1 MNIYELNNILE
12 GEITNLNK
20 INYDNI
26 QTDTRLVNK
35 NSLLFIFNLE
45 HDNAYKYIKNM
56 QIKPAIIVIN
66 EYEETIPSVS
76 CIKVK
81 DTIKAYGLLASYH
94 KSQVYRP
101 TIMITGSVGKTTT
114 KDMIYDILSINYKC
128 KKTEQSQ
135 NNILGI
141 SKMLLDIKDEDILI
155 VEAGSNHIGEI
166 KELSSIIKPDI
177 GVITKIG
184 SSHIGNFG
192 NIQNIFKEKTSFIN
206 ENVIVLVNGK
216 DKYLN
221 KLKGYNIYKVGKKNL
236 KVKKIKVK
244 NNLSFI
250 TNNIKLELNS
260 LNKDLVMNA
269 ALAFYVGLLFNIPIN
284 KMKLA
289 LKKYAFPNHRQNI
302 YNINNTLL
310 IDDTYNASYESTLS
324 SIKMAKKIH
333 KSKIFILGDMY
344 ELGNKTNKIHK
355 KILNKLKGYK
365 VYTVGEFYK
374 NKNNYKTKEEL
385 IRKLKKINLKN
396 KVILVKASRKM
407 EFEKIVDFIKKELAN
422 N

>member
-1 MNIYELNNILE
+1 MNINELNNILE
-12 GEITNLNK
+12 GKIITLNK
-20 INYDNI
+20 TNYDNI

-56 QIKPAIIVIN
+56 KIKPAIIVIN
-66 EYEETIPSVS
+66 EYEKTINDIS

-94 KSQVYRP
+94 KSLIYRP

-128 KKTEQSQ
+128 KKTEKSQ

-141 SKMLLDIKDEDILI
+141 SKMLLDIKNEDILI
-155 VEAGSNHIGEI
+155 VEAGSNHLGEI
-166 KELSSIIKPDI
+166 KEISDIVKPDV

-184 SSHIGNFG
+184 SSHIGNFK

-206 ENVIVLVNGK
+206 ENVITLVNGK

-221 KLKGYNIYKVGKKNL
+221 KLKGNNIYKVGKKNL

-244 NNLSFI
+244 KNLSFI

-260 LNKDLVMNA
+260 LNKDLVMNS
-269 ALAFYVGLLFNIPIN
+269 ALAFYIGLLFNIPIN

-289 LKKYAFPNHRQNI
+289 FKKYTFPNHRQNI
-302 YNINNTLL
+302 YNINNTIL

-324 SIKMAKKIH
+324 SIKMVKKIH
-333 KSKIFILGDMY
+333 KKKIFILGDMY
-344 ELGNKTNKIHK
+344 ELGNYTNKIHK
-355 KILNKLKGYK
+355 KILNKIKKYK

-385 IRKLKKINLKN
+385 IQKLKKINLKD

-407 EFEKIVDFIKKELAN
+407 EFEKIVDFIKKELVN

>member
-1 MNIYELNNILE
+1 MDIYKLNNILE
-12 GEITNLNK
+12 GEIINLNK
-20 INYDNI
+20 TNYDNI

-56 QIKPAIIVIN
+56 KIKPAIIVIN
-66 EYEETIPSVS
+66 EYEEALKNIS

-94 KSQVYRP
+94 KSLVYRP

-141 SKMLLDIKDEDILI
+141 SKMLLDIKNEDILI

-166 KELSSIIKPDI
+166 KELSDIVKPDI

-192 NIQNIFKEKTSFIN
+192 NIKNIFKEKTSFIK
-206 ENVIVLVNGK
+206 ENVIILVNGK

-221 KLKGYNIYKVGKKNL
+221 KLKGNNIYKVGKNNL
-236 KVKKIKVK
+236 KVKKVKVK
-244 NNLSFI
+244 KNITFV
-250 TNNIKLELNS
+250 TNNVKLELNS

-284 KMKLA
+284 KMKLV
-289 LKKYAFPNHRQNI
+289 LKKYIFPKHRQNI
-302 YNINNTLL
+302 YNINDTIL

-324 SIKMAKKIH
+324 SIKMVKKIH
-333 KSKIFILGDMY
+333 KRKIFILGDMY
-344 ELGNKTNKIHK
+344 ELGNQTGKIHK
-355 KILNKLKGYK
+355 KILFKLKGYN
-365 VYTVGEFYK
+365 VYTVGAFYK
-374 NKNNYKTKEEL
+374 SKNNYRTIEEL
-385 IRKLKKINLKN
+385 IPKLKEINLKN

-407 EFEKIVDFIKKELAN
+407 KFEKIVDFIKKELEN